1 MKALRVG
8 LFYKHDTGLILNIKA
23 SQKYM
28 ESVNTVKID
37 YVDGVRFRR
46 GVVAAASKLIANS
59 PHLDAINVFPVPDGD
74 TGANMAGTMHSIVN
88 STGKSVER
96 SLEKMSSII
105 AESAL
110 DGAKGNSGAIL
121 AQFLC
126 GFAEGVKDLPKVS
139 PADFARAASMAAK
152 RSCEAISDP
161 KEGTILS
168 VIRDWAAHLH
178 ANGDNY
184 NDFYHLLSDSLEF
197 ARGSAKST
205 TEKLAELKTAGVVD
219 AGAQGFVYLLEGIM
233 ELLDNGRIE
242 KSFLSTKNS
251 SLEIKG
257 VQDRVAVDE
266 LDFRFCTEF
275 LIKGKDIDKDAIRD
289 AITEMGDSLIVA
301 GMPGSAKIHIHTNDP
316 DAVENIVAGYGNIEK
331 RKVDDMLVQHKRL
344 LDENVKVGIVTDST
358 CDIPEDLQKKYDIRV
373 VPMRLSI
380 DGQEFIDQVTM
391 TSSEFYRVLLGTE
404 KAHTS
409 QPSPGDMKRAYAAA
423 SSDYEDVVSLH
434 VAKVLSGTFQN
445 ALTVSS
451 PFENV
456 CALDAKQLSVGL
468 GLPVLEAAR
477 AARKGRSAAEVKR
490 VADRAIANVKIFV
503 TIDTLDYAVRGGRMS
518 KGQGFIAKALN
529 IKPILQFAGEGK
541 PRVVAKSFGRKRQ
554 EDALLKMVRDNVYG
568 KGNLRYAISHAD
580 APQTAERF
588 GRILKDE
595 FGVSPEFVTEA
606 SPVLGLH
613 SGPGACAV
621 AFLVDE

>member
-1 MKALRVG
+1 
-8 LFYKHDTGLILNIKA
+8 
-23 SQKYM
+23 M
-28 ESVNTVKID
+28 ETANTVKID

-74 TGANMAGTMHSIVN
+74 TGANMAGTMHSIVS

-96 SLEKMSSII
+96 SLEKMSAII

-139 PADFARAASMAAK
+139 PADFVKAASMAAK
-152 RSCEAISDP
+152 RSCEAISEP
-161 KEGTILS
+161 KDGTILS
-168 VIRDWAAHLH
+168 VIKDWAAHLH
-178 ANGDNY
+178 ANGENY
-184 NDFYHLLSDSLEF
+184 KDFYHLLSDSLEF
-197 ARGSAKST
+197 ARDSARST

-233 ELLDNGRIE
+233 DLLDSGKIE
-242 KSFLSTKNS
+242 KSFLSNKNS

-257 VQDRVAVDE
+257 VQDKVAVDK
-266 LDFRFCTEF
+266 LDYRFCTEF
-275 LIKGKDIDKDAIRD
+275 LIKGQDIDRRAVRD
-289 AITEMGDSLIVA
+289 AISHMGDSLIVA
-301 GMPGSAKIHIHTNDP
+301 GMPGSVKIHIHTNEP
-316 DAVENIVAGYGNIEK
+316 DEVGKIVSGFGKVDK

-344 LDENVKVGIVTDST
+344 LSDDVRVGIVTDST
-358 CDIPEDLQKKYDIRV
+358 CDIPEHIQKEYDIRV
-373 VPMRLSI
+373 VPMRLTI
-380 DGQEFIDQVTM
+380 DDHEYIDQVTL
-391 TSSEFYRVLLGTE
+391 TSGEFYKILPGAT
-404 KAHTS
+404 KALTS
-409 QPSPGDMKRAYAAA
+409 QPSPGDMKRAYSSA
-423 SSDYEDVVSLH
+423 SSDYADVVSLH
-434 VAKVLSGTFQN
+434 VAKVLSGTYQN
-445 ALTVSS
+445 ALIASS
-451 PFENV
+451 PFDNV

-477 AARKGRSAAEVKR
+477 AARKGASAAEVRR
-490 VADRAIANVKIFV
+490 VADRAIAGVKIFV

-518 KGQGFIAKALN
+518 KGQGFVAKMLN

-554 EDALLKMVRDNVYG
+554 EDALLKIVRENAYG
-568 KGNLRYAISHAD
+568 RGNFRYAISHAD
-580 APQTAERF
+580 APKTAERF
-588 GRILKDE
+588 ARILKEE
-595 FGVSPEFVTEA
+595 FGVVPEFITEA

-621 AFLVDE
+621 AFIVDE

>member
-1 MKALRVG
+1 MQEA
-8 LFYKHDTGLILNIKA
+8 
-23 SQKYM
+23 
-28 ESVNTVKID
+28 NTVKIN

-46 GVVAAASKLIANS
+46 GVVAAASRLIANS

-74 TGANMAGTMHSIVN
+74 TGANMAGTMRNIVKT
-88 STGKSVER
+88 TGD
-96 SLEKMSSII
+96 SLEKSIEKMTALI

-126 GFAEGVKDLPKVS
+126 GFAEGVKDLPRLS
-139 PADFARAASMAAK
+139 PAEFATAASLAAK

-161 KEGTILS
+161 KDGTILS
-168 VIRDWAAHLH
+168 VINDWASHLH
-178 ANGDNY
+178 TNGHTY
-184 NDFYHLLSDSLEF
+184 KDFHHLLSDSL
-197 ARGSAKST
+197 AYAQTSVKAT
-205 TEKLAELKTAGVVD
+205 TEKLAELKNAGVVD
-219 AGAQGFVYLLEGIM
+219 AGALGFVYLLEGIVDFV
-233 ELLDNGRIE
+233 ENGKIQE
-242 KSFLSTKNS
+242 SFLSGKNS
-251 SLEIKG
+251 SVEVKG
-257 VQDRVAVDE
+257 VQGKVAVE
-266 LDFRFCTEF
+266 KLDFRFCTEF
-275 LIKGKDIDKDAIRD
+275 LLKGVDIDKTAVREAISD
-289 AITEMGDSLIVA
+289 MGDSLIVA
-301 GMPGSAKIHIHTNDP
+301 GMPGSVKIHIHTNDP
-316 DAVENIVAGYGNIEK
+316 DTVEDIVAKFATVTK

-344 LDENVKVGIVTDST
+344 LADDVKVGIVTDST
-358 CDIPEDLQKKYDIRV
+358 CDIPADMQKEFDIRV

-380 DGQEFIDQVTM
+380 DENEYIDQVTL
-391 TSSEFYRVLLGTE
+391 SSREFYKILPSAN
-404 KAHTS
+404 KALTS
-409 QPSPGDMKRAYAAA
+409 QPSPGDMKRAYASA

-434 VAKVLSGTFQN
+434 VAKVLSGTYQN

-456 CALDAKQLSVGL
+456 CALNAKQLSVGL

-477 AARKGRSAAEVKR
+477 AAQKGANAAEVKR
-490 VADRAIANVKIFV
+490 VAERAIASVKIFV

-529 IKPILQFAGEGK
+529 IKPILQFAGEGS

-554 EDALLKMVRDNVYG
+554 EDALINLVRENAYG
-568 KGNLRYAISHAD
+568 KGNMRYAISHAD
-580 APQTAERF
+580 TPETAERF
-588 GRILKDE
+588 VSILKKE
-595 FGVSPEFVTEA
+595 FGVEPEFITEA

>member
-1 MKALRVG
+1 
-8 LFYKHDTGLILNIKA
+8 
-23 SQKYM
+23 M
-28 ESVNTVKID
+28 ESANTVKID

-74 TGANMAGTMHSIVN
+74 TGANMAGTMHSIVS

-96 SLEKMSSII
+96 SLEKMSNII

-126 GFAEGVKDLPKVS
+126 GFAEGVKDLSKIS
-139 PADFARAASMAAK
+139 PADFSRAASMAAK
-152 RSCEAISDP
+152 RSCEAISEP

-168 VIRDWAAHLH
+168 VIRDWAAHLD
-178 ANGDNY
+178 ANESKY
-184 NDFYHLLSDSLEF
+184 KDFYHLLSDSLEF

-233 ELLDNGRIE
+233 ELLDKGRIE

-251 SLEIKG
+251 SLDVQG
-257 VQDRVAVDE
+257 VQDKVAVDK
-266 LDFRFCTEF
+266 LDFRYCTEF
-275 LIKGKDIDKDAIRD
+275 LIKGEFVDKEAIREN
-289 AITEMGDSLIVA
+289 IREMGDSLIVA
-301 GMPGSAKIHIHTNDP
+301 GMPGSVKVHIHTNDP
-316 DAVENIVAGYGNIEK
+316 DAVEKIVSGYGRVDK
-331 RKVDDMLVQHKRL
+331 RKVDDMLIQHKRL
-344 LDENVKVGIVTDST
+344 LDDNVKVGIVTDST
-358 CDIPEDLQKKYDIRV
+358 CDIPAEICKEYDIRV

-380 DGQEFIDQVTM
+380 DGREFIDQVTM
-391 TSSEFYRVLLGTE
+391 TSAEFYKALPDTE

-423 SSDYEDVVSLH
+423 SSDYNDVVSLH
-434 VAKVLSGTFQN
+434 VAKALSGTYQN
-445 ALTVSS
+445 ALTASS
-451 PFENV
+451 SFENV
-456 CALDAKQLSVGL
+456 RAFDAKQLSVGL

-477 AARKGRSAAEVKR
+477 AARNGASAAEVKR
-490 VADRAIANVKIFV
+490 VADRAIENVKIFV

-554 EDALLKMVRDNVYG
+554 EDALLKIVRENAYG
-568 KGNLRYAISHAD
+568 KGNMRYAISHAD
-580 APQTAERF
+580 APKTAEHF
-588 GRILKDE
+588 ARILKDE
-595 FGVSPEFVTEA
+595 FGVAPEFITEA

-621 AFLVDE
+621 AFIVDD